1 MKELYLKLKEKP
13 TIPIEA
19 ENVSPDIVAGKQLPE
34 VRKLSVFIGNT
45 KKLLG
50 DFFDIEGEVAAQ
62 AEDQAILVEGDLS
75 RVKYI
80 GAKMTAGKVVV
91 NGDVGMHLGAQMTGG
106 EIQVNGS
113 AGDWTGVEMKG
124 GLLRISGDA
133 GYHLGSVYR
142 GSAEG
147 MTGGCIVVDG
157 NAGQEVGSFLR
168 RGMIVI
174 RGNVG
179 PFAGVHMNG
188 GEIFIFGRAAKRL
201 GADAKGNGGII
212 VCLGEVEAMLP
223 TYIYD
228 STYKPTFMK
237 LYMRELN
244 DRLGVKEA
252 ERFIEAPFRRYHGD
266 TAIGGNSEIFIAAV

>member
-1 MKELYLKLKEKP
+1 MKELFLKLKEEP

-19 ENVSPDIVAGKQLPE
+19 ENVSPDIVAGKQLQE
-34 VRKLSVFIGNT
+34 VRELPVYVGNT
-45 KKLLG
+45 KKRLG
-50 DFFDIEGEVAAQ
+50 DFFDVKGEVAAQ
-62 AEDQAILVEGDLS
+62 AGDQAIFVEGDLS

-91 NGDVGMHLGAQMTGG
+91 DGDVGMHLGAQMTGG

-113 AGDWTGVEMKG
+113 TGDWAGVEMRG

-133 GYHLGSVYR
+133 GNHLGSVYR

-157 NAGQEVGSFLR
+157 NAGQEAGSFLR

-188 GEIFIFGRAAKRL
+188 GEVFIFGRAAKRL

-252 ERFIEAPFRRYHGD
+252 ERFKEAPFKRYHGD

>member
-1 MKELYLKLKEKP
+1 MKELFLKLKEKP

-19 ENVSPDIVAGKQLPE
+19 ENISPDIVAGKQLQEARELP
-34 VRKLSVFIGNT
+34 VYVGNT
-45 KKLLG
+45 KKRLG
-50 DFFDIEGEVAAQ
+50 DFFDIKGEVAAQ
-62 AEDQAILVEGDLS
+62 AGDQAIFVEGDLS
-75 RVKYI
+75 KVKYI

-124 GLLRISGDA
+124 GLLRISGGA
-133 GYHLGSVYR
+133 GNHLGSVYR

-157 NAGQEVGSFLR
+157 NVGQEVGSFLR

-188 GEIFIFGRAAKRL
+188 GEIFVFGRAAKRL

-237 LYMRELN
+237 LYMRELY

-252 ERFIEAPFRRYHGD
+252 ERFIEVPFRRYHGD